1 MYGEPLRPSRHPELE
16 SFTLKAVIR
25 SALANKRYLLR
36 RCHFR
41 GLFHAVSNVLFSR
54 ASPAIFRQ
62 R

>member
-1 MYGEPLRPSRHPELE
+1 MKPGGFERDRIGRETRPEH
-16 SFTLKAVIR
+16 TR
-25 SALANKRYLLR
+25 SALADKRYRLR